1 MKTSSSALTREI
13 RTGKG
18 MPVNVLSEALRKLV
32 EELET
37 DIVFGR
43 LHPRERLVEDELVA
57 RFGAKRHIIRQV
69 LVELERMG
77 LVSRPRNR
85 GATVADFTPDEV
97 EQIYGVRRLLETGA
111 AAQIPTPLNAVQLD
125 GLRTIQRKHDQA
137 VESGN
142 SLGAFRANNDFHRL
156 LFSTCG
162 NAYLSAAISDFA
174 QKTHVIRSF
183 SVARPEYL
191 RQARDEHWA
200 MIKALKSGDRKQL
213 VSLCS
218 NHLDIS
224 KLPYIEAYRTKFGS
238 Q

>member
-1 MKTSSSALTREI
+1 MKTSSSSLTPEM

-18 MPVNVLSEALRKLV
+18 IPVNVLSGALRKLV
-32 EELET
+32 DELET

-57 RFGAKRHIIRQV
+57 RFGAKRHVIRQV

-77 LVSRPRNR
+77 LVSRARNR
-85 GATVADFTPDEV
+85 GAAVADFTPDEV

-111 AAQIPTPLNAVQLD
+111 AAQIPMPLHAVKLKE
-125 GLRTIQRKHDQA
+125 LRTIQRKHDQA

-142 SLGAFRANNDFHRL
+142 TLSAFRANNDFHRL

-162 NAYLSAAISDFA
+162 NAYLSAAIGDFA

-200 MIKALKSGDRKQL
+200 MIKALKSGDRQQL

-224 KLPYIEAYRTKFGS
+224 KLPYIEAYRTKFGFK
-238 Q
+238 